1 MQLWNLHV
9 KTIFRQRAI
18 PLYTCSQTLFFVH
31 LFNEDS
37 SLKQTVCFVLGKES
51 PYPYNY
57 ITSFNLLNMNTLLI
71 NTLSMAPSVS
81 VLINRFDCTSKQGR
95 GLHFMYF
102 IALWSI
108 ESQKTSFHAILYI
121 LQYKLLSFIF
131 HGFIFILEWVITWII
146 TFIQNISLFLIG

>member
-1 MQLWNLHV
+1 M
-9 KTIFRQRAI
+9 KTIFRPRAI
-18 PLYTCSQTLFFVH
+18 PVYTFSQTSFFVH
-31 LFNEDS
+31 LLNEDS
-37 SLKQTVCFVLGKES
+37 SLKQTVCFVPGERKSL
-51 PYPYNY
+51 PLYNY
-57 ITSFNLLNMNTLLI
+57 IISFNLLNMNTLLI

-108 ESQKTSFHAILYI
+108 EAKTSFHAILYI

-146 TFIQNISLFLIG
+146 TFIQNISLFLIS